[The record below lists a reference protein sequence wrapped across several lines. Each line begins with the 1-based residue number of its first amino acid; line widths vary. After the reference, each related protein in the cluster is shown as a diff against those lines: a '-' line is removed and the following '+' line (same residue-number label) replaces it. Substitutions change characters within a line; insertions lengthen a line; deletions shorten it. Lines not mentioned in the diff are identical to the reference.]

1 MPRANRYFIPGK
13 CYHLTHRCHDRE
25 FLLRFACDRNHCRR
39 VIWKSLKRFP
49 VDVLGYCV
57 TSNHTHFL
65 VYIELNMVRAGVVTH
80 PEQWP
85 WCSYAE
91 WMNQRQRYGIVNKPA
106 GLEILGQAAL
116 SHFQSNYRQSIEE
129 MIAQDRCRRES
140 QWTESIAVGSPKFL
154 LQLQQDIPWRR
165 RFETEPFSTESWA
178 LRETSP
184 AWNA

>member
-1 MPRANRYFIPGK
+1 MQTAHAENGAVCVGFVQPLECLVLFSEGRINHRHRPGRNIS
-13 CYHLTHRCHDRE
+13 LFRE
-25 FLLRFACDRNHCRR
+25 TIQSVEYSPGF
-39 VIWKSLKRFP
+39 
-49 VDVLGYCV
+49 
-57 TSNHTHFL
+57 
-65 VYIELNMVRAGVVTH
+65 GVVTRH
-80 PEQWP
+80 CAGISEH
-85 WCSYAE
+85 
-91 WMNQRQRYGIVNKPA
+91 RQYIGAIRKRGIGESGSHLTINYGIVNKPA